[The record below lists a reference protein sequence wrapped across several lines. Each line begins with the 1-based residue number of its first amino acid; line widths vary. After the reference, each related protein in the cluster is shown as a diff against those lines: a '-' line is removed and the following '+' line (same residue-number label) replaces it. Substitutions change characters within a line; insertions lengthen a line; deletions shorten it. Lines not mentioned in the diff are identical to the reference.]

1 MRIIVPKSLG
11 PRDWGEELQITD
23 SPLYLGKI
31 LQMRAGARGGLQYHE
46 AKDETFFLVTGE
58 AWVELD
64 PTRSRA
70 LTRYRMSAG
79 MAFHIHPRDVHR
91 VTAISDC
98 TFFEVSTPH
107 FDDRVRVEAQYD
119 EPIDGGLP
127 TTGNIL
133 GPDSRANAL
142 QYGVS
147 CAHVAEPDAADPW
160 AV

>member
-1 MRIIVPKSLG
+1 MSVVIPKSLG
-11 PRDWGEELQITD
+11 PREWGEELQITD

-31 LQMRAGARGGLQYHE
+31 LQMRAGTRGGLQYHE

-79 MAFHIHPRDVHR
+79 MAFHITPGDVHR
-91 VTAISDC
+91 VTAICDC

-107 FDDRVRVEAQYD
+107 FEDRVRVESQYG
-119 EPIDGGLP
+119 EETTTGLP
-127 TTGNIL
+127 TTGHPGTHAAGGRL
-133 GPDSRANAL
+133 SASDARA
-142 QYGVS
+142 
-147 CAHVAEPDAADPW
+147 AEPDADTPW